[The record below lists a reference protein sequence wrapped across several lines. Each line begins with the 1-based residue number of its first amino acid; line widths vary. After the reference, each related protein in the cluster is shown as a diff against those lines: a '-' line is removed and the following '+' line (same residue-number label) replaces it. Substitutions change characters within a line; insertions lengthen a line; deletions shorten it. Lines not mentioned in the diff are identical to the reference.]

1 MYGRGS
7 RHRGALPGLIAATV
21 SFACCSAALP
31 ANWPVQPITTSG
43 DLGWVIDLER
53 APDGTLYASS
63 YREGGSMVLFKHT
76 QGSWVGLPSLPSSD
90 YSMALDA
97 NGQAHV
103 FTTRYIDG
111 HFELHLSRLNSSDT
125 WETSVLRTGGQM
137 RAAALAFDS
146 QNRPHTAFV
155 DNVDRTLK
163 HLYWTGTSW
172 TTETVASDPYFVY
185 ATPAA
190 QIALDNFD
198 RPNFLWYANNGS
210 LRHSA
215 WTGTQYVHRTVGT
228 GYGKSM
234 VFDSA
239 NNLHTSYV
247 SSNPNETMYHA
258 RFDGNAWTSQ
268 AIDTFGSRGSL
279 ALDLLERPH
288 IAYGAFR
295 NNLRHAAWNGSA
307 WEVEGITSWSGI
319 INGPESEATLIDPA
333 NRMHVLFV
341 DDTKN
346 LHYTFM
352 DVPEPA
358 TAVSLLAAGIWAFSR
373 RARSGTPIGTRS
385 SNGRSRP
392 L

>member
-1 MYGRGS
+1 MYTRGL
-7 RHRGALPGLIAATV
+7 RRGCSVPTLIAAIL
-21 SFACCSAALP
+21 SLACCSTAWS
-31 ANWPVQPITTSG
+31 ANWAIQTITTSG

-63 YREGGSMVLFKHT
+63 YREGGSMVLLKCT
-76 QGSWVGLPSLPSSD
+76 QGNWVAAPSLPSSD

-103 FTTRYIDG
+103 FATRYIDS

-125 WETSVLRTGGQM
+125 WETSALRTGGQM
-137 RAAALAFDS
+137 RAASLAFDS
-146 QNRPHTAFV
+146 QNRPHTAFI

-163 HLYWTGTSW
+163 HLYWTGTDW
-172 TTETVASDPYFVY
+172 ATETVASDLYFAY

-198 RPNFLWYANNGS
+198 RPNFIWYAYDGS
-210 LRHSA
+210 LKHTA

-228 GYGKSM
+228 GYGESM

-239 NNLHTSYV
+239 NNLHVSYV
-247 SSNPNETMYHA
+247 SAPKSTTYYGL
-258 RFDGNAWTSQ
+258 FDGSAWTSQ
-268 AIDTFGSRGSL
+268 AIDTYGGPGAI

-288 IAYGAFR
+288 IAYGAHH

-307 WEVEGITSWSGI
+307 WEIEGIATWQGV
-319 INGPESEATLIDPA
+319 INGPESEATLIDPD
-333 NRMHVLFV
+333 NRMHVVFV

-346 LHYTFM
+346 LHYTFT

-358 TAVSLLAAGIWAFSR
+358 TAITMLAAGIWAVTR
-373 RARSGTPIGTRS
+373 RTRS
-385 SNGRSRP
+385 TQRKSS
-392 L
+392 